1 MASGREVLIRVLLK
15 RWSWVAVLVLGSLLA
30 AGCVTPEVTETSRVD
45 LPAASVTPNVIPPS
59 ASGGTFVGESTHEY
73 AIAYHPYPHLIYTDG
88 WYALY
93 FDGEDAIVAYSP
105 DGKTFGNHTM
115 VNHGRVP
122 LGGAALYL
130 NDESVFV
137 IYPDT
142 NNMKLY
148 LRKGV
153 ASGGSLQLG
162 NPVEVLD
169 MGQSFTVKIP
179 SLLFDGNGVPSIVFS
194 GLEGWG
200 DGGGSRW
207 RARIVQA
214 TSSDL
219 SQWSEPKTF
228 ADAIS
233 PNQEAAASAS
243 GVFMGGDLALIYE
256 VRDHLFVTTGTYTE
270 GLVLTDVFTGTHD
283 YVLASDGEQLHLVYH
298 SAASEPGNPSR
309 MVYRGWTRQAGW
321 SDRVVLGATKAHH
334 TALAIDPAGNVWV
347 FYGTST
353 SIRVRI
359 LKSGSDVFEAERCI
373 ISISDDDRA
382 GHAWLSA
389 APGGDDAGVGLL
401 WMEQHVGTPVNPID
415 GRWNVRFHAFTLTE
429 ILALPTC
436 AA

>member
-1 MASGREVLIRVLLK
+1 MLLK
-15 RWSWVAVLVLGSLLA
+15 RWSRAAILVLGSILV
-30 AGCVTPEVTETSRVD
+30 AGCVTTEVTEPIRMKA
-45 LPAASVTPNVIPPS
+45 PALVTPIVIPPS
-59 ASGGTFVGESTHEY
+59 ASGGTFVGESKHEY

-93 FDGEDAIVAYSP
+93 FDGDNAIVAYSP
-105 DGKTFGNHTM
+105 DGKTFGNHTR
-115 VNHGRVP
+115 VNHSRVP

-130 NDESVFV
+130 HDESVFV

-148 LRKGV
+148 LRKGI
-153 ASGGSLQLG
+153 ASGGSVHLDD
-162 NPVEVLD
+162 PVEVLD

-179 SLLFDGNGVPSIVFS
+179 SLVFDENGVPSIVFS

-207 RARIVQA
+207 RARIVHA
-214 TSSDL
+214 ASSDL

-233 PNQEAAASAS
+233 PNQEAGASAS
-243 GVFMGGDLALIYE
+243 GVFVGGDLALVYE
-256 VRDHLFVTTGTYTE
+256 VRDHLLATTGTYTE
-270 GLVLTDVFTGTHD
+270 GLALTDVFTGTHD

-298 SAASEPGNPSR
+298 SVASEPNNSRIR

-321 SDRVVLGATKAHH
+321 SDRVDLGATTAHH
-334 TALAIDPAGNVWV
+334 TALAIDHAGNVWV

-359 LKSGSDVFEAERCI
+359 LKPGSAVFEAERCI
-373 ISISDDDRA
+373 ISVSGDDRA
-382 GHAWLSA
+382 SHAWLSA
-389 APGGDDAGVGLL
+389 APGVDDAGVGLL
-401 WMEQHVGTPVNPID
+401 WMEQHVGTPVNPLD
-415 GRWNVRFHAFTLTE
+415 GRWNVRFRAFTLTE